1 MNQPYEAYFDDYGS
15 LSVYMSKNFFGGKS
29 SIFHLKDSKVHI
41 IPLQI
46 ESKVDLPNGYTY
58 YHLVF
63 NENLE
68 IGEEYILF
76 DEHCQTTP
84 AQYSHI
90 VKTVKFG
97 EDYRYDKDDL
107 GAVYTPEKTVFT
119 LWAPT
124 AHRIQLHLDMDGK
137 KEVHEMQREA
147 DGIWRVSVEK
157 DLDRA
162 YYTFMVRVNGAWQ
175 ETTDPYTIFSAA
187 NGKASQ
193 VVNPKTLKMPKKV
206 EMPVM
211 ENNTDAIIYEA
222 SIRDMTSQTG
232 VGVAHPKKFLG
243 FVEENNITKSRNTG
257 FTYLKS
263 LGITH
268 VQLLPVF
275 DFGSVDE
282 MYPNIFYNWGYDP
295 MQYRV
300 LEGGYTTDPN
310 DGAKRVE
317 EFAYMVSKLHEAG
330 IKVNLDLVFNH
341 VYNKGA
347 FALERLVPNY
357 YFLMNS
363 NGEFSNGSFCG
374 NDIDTQPY
382 MSKKYFLD
390 TCKKIVELYD
400 VDGFRF
406 DLMGILDY
414 QLMNEIVAECRKI
427 KPDFMVYGE
436 GWNMPSFVE
445 EGLRATQINQAKM
458 PEVGHFSDRFREII
472 RGSNN
477 NLEQKGFA
485 SGRFDQMNDV
495 MQVMCG
501 SVKDHTFTSPQKV
514 VNYVE
519 CHDNHTLWDKNR
531 VACHGEDANIREKR
545 QVLTNAMV
553 LFAQGIPFLHAG
565 QEFGRTKQNIGN
577 SYNRSDNYNRIDYF
591 RRDRHINI
599 VKDTKRL
606 IQIRKEHPAFRMA
619 NAQEIRDHVFT
630 ETIENQVLVYKVN
643 KGDDRLVVFFN
654 PTNRQF
660 SYDLKCNSKILFDNG
675 LSNPEYAGN
684 IQIAP
689 YSVVVCELQ

>member
-1 MNQPYEAYFDDYGS
+1 
-15 LSVYMSKNFFGGKS
+15 
-29 SIFHLKDSKVHI
+29 
-41 IPLQI
+41 
-46 ESKVDLPNGYTY
+46 
-58 YHLVF
+58 
-63 NENLE
+63 
-68 IGEEYILF
+68 
-76 DEHCQTTP
+76 
-84 AQYSHI
+84 
-90 VKTVKFG
+90 
-97 EDYRYDKDDL
+97 
-107 GAVYTPEKTVFT
+107 
-119 LWAPT
+119 
-124 AHRIQLHLDMDGK
+124 
-137 KEVHEMQREA
+137 
-147 DGIWRVSVEK
+147 
-157 DLDRA
+157 
-162 YYTFMVRVNGAWQ
+162 
-175 ETTDPYTIFSAA
+175 
-187 NGKASQ
+187 
-193 VVNPKTLKMPKKV
+193 
-206 EMPVM
+206 
-211 ENNTDAIIYEA
+211 
-222 SIRDMTSQTG
+222 
-232 VGVAHPKKFLG
+232 
-243 FVEENNITKSRNTG
+243 
-257 FTYLKS
+257 
-263 LGITH
+263 
-268 VQLLPVF
+268 
-275 DFGSVDE
+275 
-282 MYPNIFYNWGYDP
+282 
-295 MQYRV
+295 
-300 LEGGYTTDPN
+300 
-310 DGAKRVE
+310 
-317 EFAYMVSKLHEAG
+317 
-330 IKVNLDLVFNH
+330 
-341 VYNKGA
+341 
-347 FALERLVPNY
+347 
-357 YFLMNS
+357 
-363 NGEFSNGSFCG
+363 
-374 NDIDTQPY
+374 
-382 MSKKYFLD
+382 
-390 TCKKIVELYD
+390 
-400 VDGFRF
+400 
-406 DLMGILDY
+406 
-414 QLMNEIVAECRKI
+414 
-427 KPDFMVYGE
+427 
-436 GWNMPSFVE
+436 MPSFVE

-606 IQIRKEHPAFRMA
+606 IQIRKEHPAFRLA